1 MFAGKSVAL
10 EPIAKALAIA
20 MVPTM
25 LLAACSP
32 AGNDAQV
39 EADVPGVAATPTP
52 AAAGE
57 VTSEATTPAP
67 VAAAGT
73 IGGDGS
79 DIQLD
84 LLTETDVSGA
94 ALAGELACSFSTGDA
109 QPLLLAK
116 GVVAS
121 DDPAQGIVKVAGY
134 VEPVRAPGGFD
145 GMTNNPTF
153 AGQGKTIRIEETG
166 AAIGGGE
173 SPPRPATLTYQRAD
187 GASRTFEGRWQCGP

>member
-32 AGNDAQV
+32 AGNDTQV
-39 EADVPGVAATPTP
+39 EADVPGVAATP
-52 AAAGE
+52 AAASQ
-57 VTSEATTPAP
+57 VASEATTPAP
-67 VAAAGT
+67 GATTGT

-134 VEPVRAPGGFD
+134 VEPVRAPSGFD

-153 AGQGKTIRIEETG
+153 TGQGKTIRIEETG
-166 AAIGGGE
+166 AAIGDGE